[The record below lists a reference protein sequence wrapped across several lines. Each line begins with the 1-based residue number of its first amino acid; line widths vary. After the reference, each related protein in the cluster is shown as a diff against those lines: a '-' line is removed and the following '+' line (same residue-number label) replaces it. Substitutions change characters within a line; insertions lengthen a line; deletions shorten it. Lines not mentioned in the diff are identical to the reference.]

1 MSSTNETAPN
11 VVILNSIAK
20 TSLKLG
26 KEEGGKLLY
35 AITDYFINGTIPQ
48 LSGTP
53 SLIWEAVFPN
63 IENTRKIS
71 LGRSKGG
78 KKGGKASKCNNPNG
92 RRGKGDASG
101 SPDSET
107 PATAKKRLKI
117 PPTLQEVEEYITENN
132 LNVNATDFFL
142 FHEQRNWEVEGR
154 PIKDLAALLRK
165 WSDNEAE
172 AAQWQSQQ
180 YKASTEE
187 RYFTNEGRETEIC
200 GVTYKLGYGE
210 FIDAAGYRTYGNGRT
225 RVPQCAPPRPANCYE
240 WSDSQN
246 KWL

>member
-1 MSSTNETAPN
+1 MSSANETAPN

-26 KEEGGKLLY
+26 KEEGGKLLF

-48 LSGTP
+48 LSGTS

-78 KKGGKASKCNNPNG
+78 KKGGKASKRNNPNG
-92 RRGKGDASG
+92 RRGKGDASN

-107 PATAKKRLKI
+107 PATAKKGMKI

-154 PIKDLAALLRK
+154 PIKNLAALLHK

-172 AAQWQSQQ
+172 ATQWQSQQ
-180 YKASTEE
+180 YKAST
-187 RYFTNEGRETEIC
+187 NEGRETNVG
-200 GVTYKLGYGE
+200 GVIYKLGYGE

-225 RVPQCAPPRPANCYE
+225 RVPQCAPPRPANGYDWSNSLNE
-240 WSDSQN
+240 WFYN
-246 KWL
+246 TF